1 MFKSVL
7 LAIRP
12 KTLTAAIVPIMV
24 AASLVQMQ
32 EQKLQLW
39 IVACALLSAIFIQI
53 ATNFFNDAID
63 FKKGADTDQ
72 RIGPQRVTQSGLMS
86 SQSVF
91 WWAIGFC
98 VLALFF
104 GVPLVYKGGWVIVGI
119 GLLSLFLAYG
129 YTGGPFPLAYK
140 GLGDFFVI
148 LFFGLI
154 AVGGV
159 YYLLVESWSVDALV
173 AGLQC
178 GFLATV
184 LIAINNLR
192 DVEQDK
198 LVHKKT
204 LPVRFGVSFAK
215 LEIILL
221 ISLSYLLNLYWWFTY
236 KLIWVSLLPLLTL
249 PLAVVLIY
257 KLLMTK
263 PSKIYNQFLAL
274 SALLQI
280 IFCGLLSIG
289 FLLQ

>member
-24 AASLVQMQ
+24 AASLVYMQ
-32 EQKLQLW
+32 QHKLQMW
-39 IVACALLSAIFIQI
+39 VVVCALLSATFIQI

-86 SQSVF
+86 SKSVF

-98 VLALFF
+98 MLALIF

-119 GLLSLFLAYG
+119 GLISLFLAYG
-129 YTGGPFPLAYK
+129 YTGGPYPLAYK
-140 GLGDFFVI
+140 GLGDFFVVI
-148 LFFGLI
+148 FFGLI

-159 YYLLVESWSVDALV
+159 YYLLVETWNLDALI

-192 DVEQDK
+192 DIEQDR
-198 LVHKKT
+198 LVDKKT

-215 LEIILL
+215 IEITVLIILT
-221 ISLSYLLNLYWWFTY
+221 YLLNFYWWSSYNLF
-236 KLIWVSLLPLLTL
+236 WVSVLPLLTL
-249 PLAVVLIY
+249 PLAVFLIL
-257 KLLMTK
+257 KLLKTK
-263 PSKIYNQFLAL
+263 PSKIYNKFLAL

-280 IFCGLLSIG
+280 LFCALLSIG
-289 FLLQ
+289 FVLQ

>member
-1 MFKSVL
+1 MLKSVL

-24 AASLVQMQ
+24 AASLVYMQ
-32 EQKLQLW
+32 QHKLQW
-39 IVACALLSAIFIQI
+39 WVVVCALLSAIFIQI

-86 SQSVF
+86 SKAVF

-98 VLALFF
+98 LLALMF

-119 GLLSLFLAYG
+119 GLISLFLAYG
-129 YTGGPFPLAYK
+129 YTGGPYPLAYK
-140 GLGDFFVI
+140 GLDDFFVI
-148 LFFGLI
+148 IFFGLI

-159 YYLLVESWSVDALV
+159 YYLLVETWNLDALI

-178 GFLATV
+178 GLLATV

-192 DVEQDK
+192 DIEQDK
-198 LVHKKT
+198 LVDKKT
-204 LPVRFGVSFAK
+204 LPVRFGATFAK
-215 LEIILL
+215 VEILL
-221 ISLSYLLNLYWWFTY
+221 LIISTYLLNLYWWSVY
-236 KLIWVSLLPLLTL
+236 NLIWVSILPLITL
-249 PLAVVLIY
+249 PLAFFLIF
-257 KLLMTK
+257 KLLKTK
-263 PSKIYNQFLAL
+263 PSKIYNKFLAL

-280 IFCGLLSIG
+280 LFCFLLSLG
-289 FLLQ
+289 FVLQ